1 MSEDLDFFKIKHN
14 NIPPEKGRVLVSE
27 PFLQDA
33 YFRRS
38 VVLLTE
44 HNTDGTLGFVL
55 NNPIEFSITEILS
68 DFPPIE
74 AMVGVGGPVRTDT
87 VHYLHSLG
95 DIVRESV
102 HVMEDLFWGG
112 EFNQIKDLIREGS
125 IRKDQIRFFVGF
137 SSWHKGQLERE
148 LSEDSWMVTS
158 LDRDSIMKIGKNE
171 LWEEVL
177 KKEDRQYQMWTKYPE
192 NPLMN

>member
-14 NIPPEKGRVLVSE
+14 NTPPEKGRVLVSE

-38 VVLLTE
+38 VVLITE
-44 HNTDGTLGFVL
+44 HNEDGSLGFVL
-55 NNPIEFSITEILS
+55 NNPIEFGITEILS
-68 DFPPIE
+68 DFPPID

-95 DIVRESV
+95 DLVPESV
-102 HVMEDLFWGG
+102 HVMDDLYWGG
-112 EFNQIKDLIREGS
+112 EFSDVKSLIEEGVIKGH
-125 IRKDQIRFFVGF
+125 QIRFFVGF
-137 SSWHKGQLERE
+137 SSWHEGQLERE

-158 LDRDSIMKIGKNE
+158 LDRDSIMSIGEND

>member
-38 VVLLTE
+38 VVLITE
-44 HNTDGTLGFVL
+44 HNKDGSLGFVL
-55 NNPIEFSITEILS
+55 NNPIEFGITEILS
-68 DFPPIE
+68 DFPPID

-87 VHYLHSLG
+87 VHYLHSMG
-95 DIVRESV
+95 DLVPESV
-102 HVMEDLFWGG
+102 HVKDDLYWGG
-112 EFNQIKDLIREGS
+112 EFSDVKSLIEEGVIKGH
-125 IRKDQIRFFVGF
+125 QIRFFVGF
-137 SSWHKGQLERE
+137 SSWHEGQLERE

-158 LDRDSIMKIGKNE
+158 LDRDSIMSIGKND